1 MNIRKILKRSHPKV
15 TEAYDQM
22 ESGKMDR
29 REFIRYAALLGV
41 TAARRHSND
50 QGATGS

>member
-15 TEAYDQM
+15 TEAYGQM

-29 REFIRYAALLGV
+29 RE
-41 TAARRHSND
+41 
-50 QGATGS
+50 